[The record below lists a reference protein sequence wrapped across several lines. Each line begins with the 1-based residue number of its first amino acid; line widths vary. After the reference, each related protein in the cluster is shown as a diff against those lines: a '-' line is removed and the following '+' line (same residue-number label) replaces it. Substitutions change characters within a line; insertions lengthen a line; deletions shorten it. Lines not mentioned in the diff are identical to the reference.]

1 MSKDIVKA
9 LVTKKFSEAK
19 DLVFK
24 SLYAKAALAMD
35 DARLGVASSV
45 FNSPSDET
53 GEVTDEVEE
62 EVEEVDESNMKE
74 LDTERQLKNG
84 YFDDAKSRKAH
95 VNNFYARKAKEKASR
110 SPSEIEKDAK
120 TDAYRAAHTKK
131 TGKRLGRID

>member
-45 FNSPSDET
+45 FNSPLDET
-53 GEVTDEVEE
+53 EEVTEEVEE
-62 EVEEVDESNMKE
+62 ELEEVDESNMKE
-74 LDTERQLKNG
+74 LDTERQLKGG
-84 YFDDAKSRKAH
+84 YFTNAKSRKAH
-95 VNNFYARKAKEKASR
+95 VDKFYARKAKEKASR

-120 TDAYRAAHTKK
+120 TDDYRAAYTKK
-131 TGKRLGRID
+131 TGKRVGRID